1 MTERLM
7 DPGSAVRA
15 CTGEYI
21 HYTMQSDIWRVAC
34 KQQGRMNVQTR
45 THGLTHTHSHPHLIV
60 SIMSPTD
67 GRITKALVVKGQILP
82 EDVSS
87 ANVKQN

>member
-1 MTERLM
+1 MHTNMGPNEC
-7 DPGSAVRA
+7 A
-15 CTGEYI
+15 
-21 HYTMQSDIWRVAC
+21 YT
-34 KQQGRMNVQTR
+34 
-45 THGLTHTHSHPHLIV
+45 LTDAHTYTHLIV
-60 SIMSPTD
+60 SIMDPTD

>member
-1 MTERLM
+1 M
-7 DPGSAVRA
+7 G
-15 CTGEYI
+15 
-21 HYTMQSDIWRVAC
+21 
-34 KQQGRMNVQTR
+34 
-45 THGLTHTHSHPHLIV
+45 
-60 SIMSPTD
+60 PTD